1 MNVISGNYFL
11 VIFSLIKQPLYV
23 SQGISD
29 ICLNHLIG
37 NCLIIL
43 DDLLVF
49 SDQDSNKVKVKKT
62 FPADKDW

>member
-11 VIFSLIKQPLYV
+11 VILSLIKQPLYV

-29 ICLNHLIG
+29 ICLYHLIG
-37 NCLIIL
+37 NCQIIL

-49 SDQDSNKVKVKKT
+49 LDQDSNKVKVKKT
-62 FPADKDW
+62 FPADKDR